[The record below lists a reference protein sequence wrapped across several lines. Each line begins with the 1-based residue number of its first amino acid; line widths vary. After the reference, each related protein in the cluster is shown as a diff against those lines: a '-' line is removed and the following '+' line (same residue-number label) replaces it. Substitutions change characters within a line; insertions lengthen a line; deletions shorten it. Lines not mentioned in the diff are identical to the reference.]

1 MEPLSALSQ
10 QNARVSDKPF
20 FFTVVLVTYPNQFDP
35 LTMFTSVF
43 STIFLQ
49 VGDLIGDIFEAG
61 FWVAIILIALV
72 VGGGYWL
79 FKKLKGRN
87 RH

>member
-1 MEPLSALSQ
+1 MLYSIFSAL
-10 QNARVSDKPF
+10 
-20 FFTVVLVTYPNQFDP
+20 
-35 LTMFTSVF
+35 
-43 STIFLQ
+43 FLQ

-61 FWVAIILIALV
+61 FWVAIVLIVLV

-79 FKKLKGRN
+79 FQKLKGRN

>member
-1 MEPLSALSQ
+1 MFNPIFSA
-10 QNARVSDKPF
+10 
-20 FFTVVLVTYPNQFDP
+20 
-35 LTMFTSVF
+35 
-43 STIFLQ
+43 IFLQ

-72 VGGGYWL
+72 VGVGYWL
-79 FKKLKGRN
+79 FKKLQGRN